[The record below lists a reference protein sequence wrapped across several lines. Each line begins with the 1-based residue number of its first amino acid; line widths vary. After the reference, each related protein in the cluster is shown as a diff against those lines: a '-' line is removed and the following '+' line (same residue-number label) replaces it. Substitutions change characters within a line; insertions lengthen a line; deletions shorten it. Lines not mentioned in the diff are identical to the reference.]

1 MNTFNLKIQRLEK
14 QKKRK
19 TINTIL
25 CAVVILFSLFI
36 HIYDYIATKEFDIIY
51 LVTIALVICLISEIN
66 NLKKINNKLKERG
79 NTSV

>member
-36 HIYDYIATKEFDIIY
+36 HIYDYIATKEFDIMY

-66 NLKKINNKLKERG
+66 NLK
-79 NTSV
+79 TSLSPLVTKP

>member
-36 HIYDYIATKEFDIIY
+36 NIYDYIATKEFDIMY

>member
-25 CAVVILFSLFI
+25 CAVVILFSLFK
-36 HIYDYIATKEFDIIY
+36 HIYDYIATKEFDIMY

-66 NLKKINNKLKERG
+66 NLKKINNKLKWQ
-79 NTSV
+79 T